1 MSKLDGFKDEVVGK
15 VKETEGKL
23 TDDKVREAQG
33 KRQGLVGKAKLKPEE
48 LKDDVKA
55 GVDELKENF
64 DK

>member
-33 KRQGLVGKAKLKPEE
+33 KGQGLVGKAKLN
-48 LKDDVKA
+48 VKA
-55 GVDELKENF
+55 GIDELKEKF